1 MLAPY
6 GQRALGALILFGTVA
21 GVMAVLASLLIFQ
34 IQAGGR
40 AGPAGGG
47 GGGLPEDVRRR
58 LLPLAAVLAAL
69 CLVLSL
75 SCLVLSL
82 LHGYCGAERCAPP
95 GDALGPDR
103 GDWFLLNSRK
113 VRHIAVGLFCCG
125 VSVYLAEPPNT
136 FCPVSKIPALSL
148 YMLVLFEIET
158 GITTACILS
167 SGIVVLFITVTH
179 TLIRASRASRD
190 SQGELSHTLYE
201 NDSAHGSGGEMPSR
215 HHNSTRSA
223 AVPRVRPETQRECLY
238 PPFLERKSQ
247 LTTSASSNVTS
258 SGSPGPTLEKRMHRT
273 LSAES
278 GLLQVHRAPWQG
290 VPQEMQHALPRKQRG
305 SRKDS
310 TLV

>member
-82 LHGYCGAERCAPP
+82 LHGYYCLY
-95 GDALGPDR
+95 LGLLPFYSGR

-125 VSVYLAEPPNT
+125 VSVYLA
-136 FCPVSKIPALSL
+136 ALSL